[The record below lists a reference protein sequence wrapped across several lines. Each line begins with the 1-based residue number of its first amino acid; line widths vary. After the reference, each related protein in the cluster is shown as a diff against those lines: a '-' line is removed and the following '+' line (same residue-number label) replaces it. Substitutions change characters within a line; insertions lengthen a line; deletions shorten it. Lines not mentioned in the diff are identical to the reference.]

1 MKSIYVGNLPF
12 TCSED
17 EVRDLFSAYG
27 AVHSVKMI
35 SDRETGR
42 PRGFAF
48 VEMDAAA
55 ANNAISAL
63 NGKDL
68 NGRPLRIY
76 EVRDRTTTRQDSH
89 RFLIN
94 IDRRG
99 RRRFP
104 TAICFVSPGRY
115 GHRSCRPSCL
125 DARETSAT
133 TDQVMPSRQAH

>member
-48 VEMDAAA
+48 VEMDDAA
-55 ANNAISAL
+55 ANSAISAL

-68 NGRPLRIY
+68 NKQPKHNN
-76 EVRDRTTTRQDSH
+76 ETHEQTTTQQDRQQNKKQRSPWGVASH
-89 RFLIN
+89 GDLF
-94 IDRRG
+94 
-99 RRRFP
+99 
-104 TAICFVSPGRY
+104 
-115 GHRSCRPSCL
+115 CL
-125 DARETSAT
+125 
-133 TDQVMPSRQAH
+133 

>member
-48 VEMDAAA
+48 VEMDDAA

-68 NGRPLRIY
+68 NGRPLRIN
-76 EVRDRTTTRQDSH
+76 EARERTTTRQDRH
-89 RFLIN
+89 RFKKN
-94 IDRRG
+94 NDRRG

-104 TAICFVSPGRY
+104 TAICIVSTGRY

-125 DARETSAT
+125 AARAT
-133 TDQVMPSRQAH
+133 TTTP

>member
-12 TCSED
+12 NCSED

-48 VEMDAAA
+48 VEMDDTA

-68 NGRPLRIY
+68 NGRPLRIN
-76 EVRDRTTTRQDSH
+76 EARERTTTRQDRH
-89 RFLIN
+89 RF
-94 IDRRG
+94 
-99 RRRFP
+99 
-104 TAICFVSPGRY
+104 
-115 GHRSCRPSCL
+115 
-125 DARETSAT
+125 
-133 TDQVMPSRQAH
+133 

>member
-48 VEMDAAA
+48 VEMDDTA

-63 NGKDL
+63 NGNDL
-68 NGRPLRIY
+68 NGRPLRSNDA
-76 EVRDRTTTRQDSH
+76 RLRTTARQDLRSNQPMTPVG
-89 RFLIN
+89 RLN
-94 IDRRG
+94 APRR
-99 RRRFP
+99 
-104 TAICFVSPGRY
+104 
-115 GHRSCRPSCL
+115 
-125 DARETSAT
+125 
-133 TDQVMPSRQAH
+133 

>member
-12 TCSED
+12 NCGED
-17 EVRDLFSAYG
+17 EVRDLFGAYG

-48 VEMDAAA
+48 VEMDDTA

-68 NGRPLRIY
+68 NGRPLRIN
-76 EVRDRTTTRQDSH
+76 EARERTTTRPDRN
-89 RFLIN
+89 RF
-94 IDRRG
+94 
-99 RRRFP
+99 
-104 TAICFVSPGRY
+104 
-115 GHRSCRPSCL
+115 
-125 DARETSAT
+125 
-133 TDQVMPSRQAH
+133 